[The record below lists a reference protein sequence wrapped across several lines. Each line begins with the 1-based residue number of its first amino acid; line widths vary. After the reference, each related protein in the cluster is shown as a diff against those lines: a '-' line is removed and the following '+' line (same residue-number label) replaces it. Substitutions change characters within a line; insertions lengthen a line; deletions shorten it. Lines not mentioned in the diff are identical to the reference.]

1 VPFIFIQKNSVYLK
15 PVQRTVFFIFF
26 STFPRFYDLLS
37 LFSVEGDQF
46 WSQKR
51 ANLWKK
57 CTHFFNKG
65 DLLVDKIVAI
75 TCDKNVTKKCDKIV
89 LLDVKPE
96 YVVCQ
101 DDDFHNGGN
110 RLVQKPTILN
120 FVFGYSLFRS
130 VIVYGTE
137 RHKINQQNFSNQK
150 I

>member
-15 PVQRTVFFIFF
+15 PVRRTVFFIFL
-26 STFPRFYDLLS
+26 STFSRFYDLLS

-46 WSQKR
+46 WSQK
-51 ANLWKK
+51 KGESVEK
-57 CTHFFNKG
+57 MYPFFQKG

-75 TCDKNVTKKCDKIV
+75 TWDKNVTKKCDKIV

-120 FVFGYSLFRS
+120 FVFGIFFIQISYCVWHRK
-130 VIVYGTE
+130 T
-137 RHKINQQNFSNQK
+137 QN
-150 I
+150 